1 MARPSSYNENTADI
15 ILQGIADGKSL
26 KTICKGEKMPSV
38 TTVFNWLAD
47 EKYKS
52 FLERYTR
59 AKADQAES
67 MFERITEITELVR
80 EKELDPNAARVMIDA
95 IKWQAGKLK
104 PNKYSDKYVHEI
116 SGPDG
121 GPIEYTDTE
130 RAARLAAIAEQARR
144 RSETQD
150 G

>member
-1 MARPSSYNENTADI
+1 MKIARACD
-15 ILQGIADGKSL
+15 
-26 KTICKGEKMPSV
+26 
-38 TTVFNWLAD
+38 F
-47 EKYKS
+47 
-52 FLERYTR
+52 
-59 AKADQAES
+59 QAEHF
-67 MFERITEITELVR
+67 FEEITEIRRKLRTGD
-80 EKELDPNAARVMIDA
+80 LDPNSARVEIDA